1 MLGAAEI
8 TNLKRRGSR
17 RKKSINQYNR
27 IAKDG
32 EEESGTTTNDLE
44 APETSLKRQG
54 SRRRGKKKNKG
65 ENEKTKLNR
74 RRLSFGGMIG
84 QALNTE
90 SEKADIEELANSILG
105 DDEEKKEDKTK
116 TPEKPKNKRKLSFK
130 RLRRQESINPD
141 ENIEVQ

>member
-84 QALNTE
+84 QTLNQE

-130 RLRRQESINPD
+130 RLRRQESIKD